1 MARDAGVRTLV
12 CGSLQV
18 CGSLPMEWDVL
29 DLRRQTLCRNME
41 CGEVGLGLGSWVGLG
56 SEQLTH
62 LFGGLEVGCEVG

>member
-1 MARDAGVRTLV
+1 
-12 CGSLQV
+12 
-18 CGSLPMEWDVL
+18 MEWDVL

-41 CGEVGLGLGSWVGLG
+41 CGEVGLGLGSWVSLG